1 MKVIKRY
8 PNRLLYDAE
17 VSSFVTSEALRV
29 YVRDDVAF
37 RIVDSRTGS
46 DMTVPVLGQVFL
58 DDIGRYG
65 NRRSVQETLRGFI
78 ALGGEFNMEILK
90 KTILASIGVF
100 EITRAKAEEIV
111 DTLIKQG
118 EVVKSKRAEAI
129 LELLDKAEQSGREL
143 KDRVTSDIESAID
156 KMKVVKKKDLDELNR
171 KVDDL
176 AEQVRKM
183 IEKMQ
188 CLRKEGSEQTP

>member
-17 VSSFVTSEALRV
+17 ISSFVTSDELRT
-29 YVRDDVAF
+29 YVRRGVDF
-37 RIVDSRTGS
+37 CIVDSRSGR

-65 NRRSVQETLRGFI
+65 NRGSVQETLRGFI

-129 LELLDKAEQSGREL
+129 LELLDKAEQSGKEL
-143 KDRVTSDIESAID
+143 KERVTSDIEGAIE

-176 AEQVRKM
+176 SEQVRKLLD
-183 IEKMQ
+183 KLQ
-188 CLRKEGSEQTP
+188 

>member
-8 PNRLLYDAE
+8 PNRLLYDSD
-17 VSSFVTSEALRV
+17 VSRFVASEQLRE
-29 YVRDDVAF
+29 YVRDGIEF
-37 RIVDSRTGS
+37 RIVDSRSGR
-46 DMTVPVLGQVFL
+46 DMTVAVLGQVFL
-58 DDIGRYG
+58 DEIGRYR
-65 NRRSVQETLRGFI
+65 NRQSVQETLRGFI

-118 EVVKSKRAEAI
+118 EIAKSKRAEAV
-129 LELLDKAEQSGREL
+129 LELLAKAEQSGKEM
-143 KDRVTSDIESAID
+143 KDRITSDIENAFE

-176 AEQVRKM
+176 TEQLKKVMERM
-183 IEKMQ
+183 
-188 CLRKEGSEQTP
+188 P

>member
-8 PNRLLYDAE
+8 PNRLLYDSD
-17 VSSFVTSEALRV
+17 VSKFVTSGELRA
-29 YVRDDVAF
+29 YVRDGVEF
-37 RIVDSRTGS
+37 RIADSRTGR
-46 DMTVPVLGQVFL
+46 DMTVPVLGQVFV
-58 DDIGRYG
+58 DEISRYS
-65 NRRSVQETLRGFI
+65 NRKSVQETLRGFI

-100 EITRAKAEEIV
+100 EITRSKAEEII

-118 EVVKSKRAEAI
+118 EIAKSKRAEAI
-129 LELLDKAEQSGREL
+129 LELLAKAEQSGKEL
-143 KDRVTSDIESAID
+143 KEKVTADIEGAID
-156 KMKVVKKKDLDELNR
+156 KMKVVKKKDLEELNR

-183 IEKMQ
+183 VEKLQ
-188 CLRKEGSEQTP
+188 